1 MKLAFCLAASV
12 LVFVAWAAHPQD
24 SLAGD
29 GRSLSRVNGS
39 IRAEAGQAYESLS
52 TVNGNVRVSS
62 GATADVAKTVNGDV
76 TLEND
81 ARIGRVSTVNGSLRI
96 GEGASVGREAS
107 TVNGSVKLDR
117 RSRVDG
123 DISTV
128 SGEIELRGAEVT
140 GTLSSVN
147 GDIDL
152 TEGAHVRGGDYEGGN
167 IELGYSIGK
176 PYWGKGYATEAVR
189 AVAEFAAD
197 LSRGP
202 VMARHFA
209 DNPASGRVLA
219 KAGFTYSG
227 ERQLSFSLARGEAV
241 PSLPMERK
249 ALRKAA

>member
-1 MKLAFCLAASV
+1 MATIRTERLILRPLELSDAARV
-12 LVFVAWAAHPQD
+12 RLVTNEW
-24 SLAGD
+24 
-29 GRSLSRVNGS
+29 
-39 IRAEAGQAYESLS
+39 
-52 TVNGNVRVSS
+52 
-62 GATADVAKTVNGDV
+62 DVARMTSSVPFPQPLISVEGFLLIEQARRP
-76 TLEND
+76 LEKD
-81 ARIGRVSTVNGSLRI
+81 HVFAIDLP
-96 GEGASVGREAS
+96 GEGLIG
-107 TVNGSVKLDR
+107 L
-117 RSRVDG
+117 
-123 DISTV
+123 I
-128 SGEIELRGAEVT
+128 
-140 GTLSSVN
+140 
-147 GDIDL
+147 
-152 TEGAHVRGGDYEGGN
+152 GAHVRGGDYEGGN
-167 IELGYSIGK
+167 VELGYSIGK

>member
-152 TEGAHVRGGDYEGGN
+152 TEGAHVRGGIIIRKSRSSWGWNNDDPPRITVCSTCVVEGELRFERPVELRVEQGGKIGN
-167 IELGYSIGK
+167 VVGDSVTRL
-176 PYWGKGYATEAVR
+176 
-189 AVAEFAAD
+189 
-197 LSRGP
+197 
-202 VMARHFA
+202 
-209 DNPASGRVLA
+209 
-219 KAGFTYSG
+219 
-227 ERQLSFSLARGEAV
+227 
-241 PSLPMERK
+241 
-249 ALRKAA
+249 